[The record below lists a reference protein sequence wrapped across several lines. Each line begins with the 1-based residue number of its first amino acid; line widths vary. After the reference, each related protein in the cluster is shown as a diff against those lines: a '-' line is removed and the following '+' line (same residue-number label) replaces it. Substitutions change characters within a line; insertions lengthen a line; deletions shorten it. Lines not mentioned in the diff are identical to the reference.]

1 MLKQIYEIDENGYI
15 KEIYVTEFDEE
26 GNCLEEFEG
35 NIITVGPP
43 QGLYRA
49 MWNGEKWIEDM
60 SQEEIDE
67 LNNQPKELAKEEI
80 LEQRINELEL
90 YILTQE
96 GLI

>member
-1 MLKQIYEIDENGYI
+1 MLKQIYEIDELRHL
-15 KEIYVTEFDEE
+15 KEIHVKEFDEE
-26 GNCLEEFEG
+26 GDCVEELAE
-35 NIITVGPP
+35 NIITTDIP

-49 MWNGEKWIEDM
+49 KWTGAEWIEDM
-60 SQEEIDE
+60 SQEEIDA
-67 LNNQPKELAKEEI
+67 LNNKPRELSKEEI